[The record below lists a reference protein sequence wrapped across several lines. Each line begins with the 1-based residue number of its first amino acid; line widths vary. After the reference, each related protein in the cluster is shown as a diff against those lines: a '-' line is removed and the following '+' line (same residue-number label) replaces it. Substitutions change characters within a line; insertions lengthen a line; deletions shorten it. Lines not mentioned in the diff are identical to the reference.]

1 MSSTV
6 RLLNRLLVLHHRS
19 FPQYLA
25 EAGLWRAPGKLD
37 DETEQAFRAIVLDH
51 KATARRVAAV
61 IVAAAGGTVDAGSFP
76 MEYTDKN
83 DLALDYLVGEVIE
96 SERRTA
102 AAIERI
108 LQTLT
113 IDASAAREVVEEA
126 LGSAKAHIETL
137 EGLANK
143 QPA

>member
-51 KATARRVAAV
+51 KSTARRAAAV
-61 IVAAAGGTVDAGSFP
+61 
-76 MEYTDKN
+76 
-83 DLALDYLVGEVIE
+83 
-96 SERRTA
+96 
-102 AAIERI
+102 IERI
-108 LQTLT
+108 LQSLT
-113 IDASAAREVVEEA
+113 IDASAARETAEEA
-126 LGSAKAHIETL
+126 LGAAKAHIETL

>member
-51 KATARRVAAV
+51 KSTARRTAAV
-61 IVAAAGGTVDAGSFP
+61 IVAAGGTVDAGSFP

-108 LQTLT
+108 LQSLT
-113 IDASAAREVVEEA
+113 IDASAARETAEEA
-126 LGSAKAHIETL
+126 LGAAKAHIETL